1 MNQADIGK
9 YKSIIQ
15 DRMDHILELY
25 NKFADKKPIMQYV
38 LPEHKIY
45 AYPNLVFLDDLNDEK
60 QNMTIEQYMEI
71 VNKGQFVVFVKDFE
85 TKKLLSFV
93 FDL

>member
-25 NKFADKKPIMQYV
+25 NKFADKTPIMQYV
-38 LPEHKIY
+38 LPDHKIY
-45 AYPNLVFLDDLNDEK
+45 ALPYADFLDNLNEK
-60 QNMTIEQYMEI
+60 RPNMTIEQYMEI